1 MAYLDS
7 ILYSCYLQFNRVTN
21 MHPNDLEEVFLF
33 TKALVMLVS
42 EIRTLSMHSFLTL
55 KAVEF
60 VEF

>member
-1 MAYLDS
+1 
-7 ILYSCYLQFNRVTN
+7 